1 MDEKQKQLKN
11 LGLLREKL
19 CLDFVNTG
27 HKFFH
32 TFQDLII
39 WSQYVEILTDRDAQ
53 KLLQKAAKFPIEAE
67 KILKQT
73 IELQETLSRILTSV
87 AQETVPSDND
97 LTIFNKYLSKAMAHS
112 CIVTTEAGFSWDS
125 GEDTET
131 LDGIL
136 NPVIR
141 STADLLVSDTLKKL
155 KMCANPSCRWFFWDG
170 SRNQSRRWCD
180 MKVCGNRAKARRFY
194 QRKQKARSTNS

>member
-1 MDEKQKQLKN
+1 MDEKHKQLKN

-39 WSQYVEILTDRDAQ
+39 WGQYVEILTDREAQ
-53 KLLQKAAKFPIEAE
+53 KLLQKATKCPLEAE
-67 KILKQT
+67 RILKRT
-73 IELQETLSRILTSV
+73 TVLQETLSRIFASV
-87 AQETVPSDND
+87 TQGTVPSDND
-97 LTIFNKYLSKAMAHS
+97 LTIFNGYLSKVMAHS
-112 CIVTTEAGFSWDS
+112 CLVKTEIGFSWDS
-125 GEDTET
+125 SGDNET
-131 LDGIL
+131 FDGIL

-141 STADLLVSDTLKKL
+141 STADLLVSDTVKKL

-194 QRKQKARSTNS
+194 QRQQKARSTNS